1 MEIFQLRYFVAAA
14 RRLHFSRAAEEL
26 FISQPTLSLQM
37 GRLEL
42 ELGTPLFHRTGRR
55 VTLTDAGAALLPLAE
70 QILHR
75 EAEARSVVQEVAGLQ
90 RGHLTLCALPA
101 LDQHLL
107 PPWLARFRREHPGVQ
122 LRVRELRPAR
132 AVARSVAEGE
142 ADLGFVHLPC
152 EFEGLSV
159 QPLLVEDLAL
169 VVAEGHPLAGREEVA
184 LSEFAEEEF
193 VWVHDAQDTDHPLY
207 AACLEAGFTPRI
219 VCESGS
225 AQGVQALVAAGL
237 GVALLPLLAI
247 EQRPG
252 TRTLPLSAPR
262 PRRTL
267 AVLWREDM
275 LSHAARA
282 FLELC
287 LASTPG
293 LDRSPA
299 TTPTPSA

>member
-1 MEIFQLRYFVAAA
+1 MELFQLRYFVAAA

-26 FISQPTLSLQM
+26 FVSQPSLSLQVA
-37 GRLEL
+37 RLEA

-75 EAEARSVVQEVAGLQ
+75 EAEARNVVQQVAGLQ
-90 RGHLTLCALPA
+90 RGRLTLCALPA

-107 PPWLARFRREHPGVQ
+107 PPWLARFRREHPGIE

-132 AVARSVAEGE
+132 AVARSVSEGE

-152 EFEGLSV
+152 EAEGLSV
-159 QPLLVEDLAL
+159 HPLLVEDLAL
-169 VVAEGHPLAGREEVA
+169 VVAEGHPLAEREAVA
-184 LSEFAEEEF
+184 LAEMADEDF
-193 VWVHDAQDTDHPLY
+193 VWVHEAQDHDHPLY
-207 AACLEAGFTPRI
+207 AACLHAGFTPRI

-247 EQRPG
+247 ERRAG
-252 TRTLPLSAPR
+252 TRVLPLTEPR
-262 PRRTL
+262 PSRTL
-267 AVLWREDM
+267 AVLWHEET

-282 FLELC
+282 FLTLC
-287 LASTPG
+287 LASTP
-293 LDRSPA
+293 
-299 TTPTPSA
+299 